1 MKIGEDGDGRAR
13 WITPDD
19 RARGRQFREV
29 YLLRGSRRLG
39 RPSCRTSR
47 RHLRDRRF
55 AFLLETSFRRTTEQ
69 HVRIHLEQ
77 IGRAHVCTPVTNA
90 HIVCR
95 LLLEK
100 KKKKQN
106 NIKNM
111 NPQNKHTRRE
121 CTTPT

>member
-77 IGRAHVCTPVTNA
+77 L
-90 HIVCR
+90 CR
-95 LLLEK
+95 RQVLTRRLEEHTSELQSLMRNSYAVSCLK
-100 KKKKQN
+100 KKKICK
-106 NIKNM
+106 
-111 NPQNKHTRRE
+111 
-121 CTTPT
+121 